1 MGLYYLIVVL
11 CVIGIAAGQLLFK
24 ACAMAYVASGDRI
37 SSAVVSYMFAAMA
50 LYGVTS
56 LVWVLLLRHVEL
68 GRIYPFMALAFILV
82 PLASHLVFGE
92 RFSPAY
98 FAGVALIMSGLL
110 LITRSS

>member
-1 MGLYYLIVVL
+1 MGLHYLVVVL
-11 CVIGIAAGQLLFK
+11 CVVGIAAGQLLFK
-24 ACAMAYVASGDRI
+24 ACAMAYVAAGDRI
-37 SSAVVSYMFAAMA
+37 SPAVVGYMFAAMA

-68 GRIYPFMALAFILV
+68 GRIYPFMALAFVLV
-82 PLASHLVFGE
+82 PLASHLMFGE
-92 RFSPAY
+92 KFSPAY